1 VRTTTCGHATPRTRR
16 SGLPAAV
23 TGVLLALVLAAVVA
37 PLVAVAGAAP
47 TGTLTTVPATA
58 TRKPAIVLDTSGIA
72 GAVQMQFAGPDAVW
86 TGWLPLAPQFAL
98 TLPEPDGLKTI
109 NAQFTDGVD
118 PTVYATSVQVFLDRK
133 RPTTFGFSSEVRR
146 GQLAT
151 LYYKIKDPKPSCRQA
166 DVRLAVYRFGKRRTT
181 FKLGV
186 VATNAKLSKQFTCR
200 WDKGWYTYEVLA
212 TDIAGNKNV
221 SPPGVGVLFVK

>member
-1 VRTTTCGHATPRTRR
+1 VKRATH
-16 SGLPAAV
+16 GPAASRRRRPGV
-23 TGVLLALVLAAVVA
+23 TAALTGALLALALSAVAA

-47 TGTLTTVPATA
+47 TGTLTTVPAGA

-86 TGWLPLAPQFAL
+86 TGWLPLAPQFAF

-118 PTVYATSVQVFLDRK
+118 PTVYSTSVQIFLDRK
-133 RPTTFGFSSEVRR
+133 RPTTVGFSSDVRR

-151 LYYKIKDPKPSCRQA
+151 LYYKIKDSRPSCRQA

-212 TDIAGNKNV
+212 TDIAGNKSV